1 MQYYMAHRGDV
12 YPTHGMGPACQL
24 LDIHRGDRM
33 KYLVAMDSDP
43 VSLPDYLDKHGRTE
57 DA

>member
-1 MQYYMAHRGDV
+1 
-12 YPTHGMGPACQL
+12 
-24 LDIHRGDRM
+24 M

-57 DA
+57 DAKNFQNGKSHLP